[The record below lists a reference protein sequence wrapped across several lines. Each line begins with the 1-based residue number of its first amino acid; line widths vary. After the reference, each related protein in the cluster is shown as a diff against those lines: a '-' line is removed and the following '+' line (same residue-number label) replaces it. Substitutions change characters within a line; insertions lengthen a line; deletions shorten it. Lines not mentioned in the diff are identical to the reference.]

1 MTLDELAKHWLGKL
15 TRLNP
20 NTGKGLCHGKAPHK
34 PLLLLAILDMAEVGE
49 FPTRVFTRTP
59 GLVLRFR
66 TYTSLVT
73 ERWPTRI
80 NVRLPF
86 YHLKNQKFWEAY
98 TAAMQPAASP
108 ESCDV
113 CEMDSAFFDLFNQ
126 PDFRLKARLI
136 LVATYFTPTE
146 RTALYETLGLHIST
160 PSFPS
165 TTRLME
171 EAEVAAKRKGRSA
184 RFAIRVCS
192 EYRYTCALTGYRCD
206 TAESTTIVDAA
217 HIESWAESQNDEI
230 TNGLALSKNAH
241 WMFDEGLWYADE
253 QLRIVVNTSAF
264 TEQGPDAFRLTNFNG
279 RYLQF
284 DPRSSLRPAA
294 ESLKRHRLHFCN
306 RP

>member
-1 MTLDELAKHWLGKL
+1 MTPDELAKHWLGKI

-20 NTGKGLCHGKAPHK
+20 AHGRGICQGKAPHK

-66 TYTSLVT
+66 TYTSLVS

-80 NVRLPF
+80 HVRLPF
-86 YHLKNQKFWEAY
+86 YHLKAQKFWEAC

-113 CEMDSAFFDLFNQ
+113 CEMDSVFFDLLNQ
-126 PDFRLKARLI
+126 PEFRLKARLI

-146 RTALYETLGLHIST
+146 RIALYETLGLQIGS
-160 PSFPS
+160 SSLPS

-171 EAEVAAKRKGRSA
+171 EAGDAAKRKGRSA

-192 EYRYTCALTGYRCD
+192 EYRFTCALTGYRCD
-206 TAESTTIVDAA
+206 TVDSTTIVDAA
-217 HIESWAESQNDEI
+217 HIEAWADTQNDEL

-241 WMFDEGLWYADE
+241 WMFDEGLWSVSDE
-253 QLRIVVNTSAF
+253 LRIIIHRHRF
-264 TEQGPDAFRLTNFNG
+264 TEQGPDSFQLGSFAG
-279 RYLQF
+279 RQLQF
-284 DPRSSLRPAA
+284 HPSAQLRPAKEYLRKQRA
-294 ESLKRHRLHFCN
+294 RTR
-306 RP
+306 